1 MSMTPFDAIS
11 TPLPRRLR
19 EGLDRIAAA
28 MRSDEW
34 GVAEEAG
41 LTPTQLHALTFI
53 AGRGEAGMR
62 LRAVAEHLGVTQP
75 TATDSIAA
83 LVRKGLAVK
92 LPDPA
97 DKRAV
102 AIRVTQAGC
111 DVVRAIG
118 LAMTS
123 AEQALETLSPREQQ
137 TLLDL
142 VIKTIRA
149 LQQAKAIPPQRLCVT
164 CRHFRPYAHEDAE
177 LPHHCALVDAPF
189 GGRHLRLDCPEHD
202 PAPAP
207 AREEAW
213 SVFARRSPEP
223 AGPGA

>member
-1 MSMTPFDAIS
+1 M
-11 TPLPRRLR
+11 
-19 EGLDRIAAA
+19 
-28 MRSDEW
+28 
-34 GVAEEAG
+34 
-41 LTPTQLHALTFI
+41 
-53 AGRGEAGMR
+53 
-62 LRAVAEHLGVTQP
+62 GVTQP

-83 LVRKGLAVK
+83 LVRKGLVIK
-92 LPDPA
+92 LPDA
-97 DKRAV
+97 QDKRAV

-123 AEQALETLSPREQQ
+123 AERALETLSPQEQQ

-142 VIKTIRA
+142 IIKTIRA

-177 LPHHCALVDAPF
+177 LPHHCALVDAAF
-189 GGRHLRLDCPEHD
+189 GGRHLRLDCAEHD
-202 PAPAP
+202 PAPQP
-207 AREEAW
+207 AREAAW
-213 SVFARRSPEP
+213 SLFARRAPEP